1 MFNLSSKSSKVKIWL
16 CEIKLRNVR
25 LISLEFRLFECDI
38 TITLDAFMLGESLLH
53 DPWKQIL

>member
-38 TITLDAFMLGESLLH
+38 TITLDAFMLGD